1 MIRRR
6 LLPLALIPAALV
18 LAADAGAAGIPHV
31 GLRVKIDPS
40 ARTAT
45 GRVRIEILNP
55 TGAPLDHVE
64 LWRFPARLARRS
76 PALSEKDFYWVY
88 PYQFNPGAMAVTDV
102 SVDGKTVS
110 PAFRDHVQA
119 GPGTLIDIPL
129 PSPLAPG
136 ASVVLEATF
145 ATRVPRRYGA
155 FGCYGGACT
164 LSGGFYPMPVQL
176 GRLGFDESAPPMRA
190 DMDIAVDFDPS
201 RDRPECL
208 IDGAPGTTAHLPNA
222 AWATVIVAPH
232 FADPR
237 AGGVQ
242 SLVRIY
248 NRGRLLTW
256 MQDIEFSI
264 YGFLYQAGRSGWGSA
279 GMGGNGQFNRLVA
292 LDDIADTVG
301 PWHDRLTEDQDLG
314 LRLIEAGW
322 AGRQDLG
329 ATVDQQG
336 LPGMRRLYRQRTRWA
351 QGNLQAMSH
360 LPVCWRSRL
369 TPVARL
375 DLLAYL
381 LMPVW
386 QTVVGVAL
394 VAAVALVAT
403 GTTGFWLGGPW
414 WQMGFFYLL
423 GFGGVIMG
431 CVARGD
437 GLRGTPGALAGILV
451 AQAYAFYSWILWPVL
466 ARAGTRQA
474 IKRRGWEKTQ
484 REALGPAS
492 PPARI

>member
-1 MIRRR
+1 MASVALPFEGLPAGWQALFSVAFVVIVAMLAWTTLLFLRGLAWRRR
-6 LLPLALIPAALV
+6 APAPDPALAGEWLWAVLVPALNEEAVIADSVSRLRAVDAARRLIVVIDDGSDDGTAAALAPLAGNDIVVLRREAPHARQGKAAALNAAYRRLGV
-18 LAADAGAAGIPHV
+18 LLAERGIPREQV
-31 GLRVKIDPS
+31 IVAVVD
-40 ARTAT
+40 AD
-45 GRVRIEILNP
+45 GRL
-55 TGAPLDHVE
+55 APDA
-64 LWRFPARLARRS
+64 PAR
-76 PALSEKDFYWVY
+76 
-88 PYQFNPGAMAVTDV
+88 
-102 SVDGKTVS
+102 
-110 PAFRDHVQA
+110 
-119 GPGTLIDIPL
+119 
-129 PSPLAPG
+129 
-136 ASVVLEATF
+136 
-145 ATRVPRRYGA
+145 
-155 FGCYGGACT
+155 
-164 LSGGFYPMPVQL
+164 
-176 GRLGFDESAPPMRA
+176 
-190 DMDIAVDFDPS
+190 
-201 RDRPECL
+201 
-208 IDGAPGTTAHLPNA
+208 
-222 AWATVIVAPH
+222 VAPH

-237 AGGVQ
+237 VGGVQ

-256 MQDIEFSI
+256 MQDVEFSI

-279 GMGGNGQFNRLVA
+279 GMGGNGQFNRLIA
-292 LDDIADTVG
+292 LDDVADTVG

-351 QGNLQAMSH
+351 QGNLQAMGH

-437 GLRGTPGALAGILV
+437 GLRGASGALTGILV

-492 PPARI
+492 PPAQI